1 LKIILFFVDREL
13 DIIKRLQHPNI
24 VSLLKYFYTTNEYG
38 EDFLSLVLEY
48 LPTSLDKLLKPEIVA
63 TTMTTLAIQRI
74 MIGFFKA
81 LEYLHSLGICHRDI
95 KPHNLLVDLST
106 DRIKLCDFGCA
117 KGLQPNEPNIQYIC
131 ARYYR
136 APEIALGWSHY
147 STQID
152 LWSAGCVF
160 AEMLRYGKPLFTG
173 KNSVDQ
179 WGRILKLFGPA
190 SSEELV
196 AMGQEPRKKSGVLT
210 KSQRLEA
217 LRSVLPLP
225 VNQDALNLLSD
236 LLEYNPQK
244 RTCPTSALKHPFLVN
259 QYSATSSSTLPHPQ
273 KEINADK
280 DSNTEKSTDKT
291 SSTILSFMVSGSS
304 NKLAL

>member
-1 LKIILFFVDREL
+1 
-13 DIIKRLQHPNI
+13 
-24 VSLLKYFYTTNEYG
+24 
-38 EDFLSLVLEY
+38 
-48 LPTSLDKLLKPEIVA
+48 
-63 TTMTTLAIQRI
+63 M
-74 MIGFFKA
+74 GFFRA

-190 SSEELV
+190 SPEELV
-196 AMGQEPRKKSGVLT
+196 SMGQEPRKKSGVLN

-225 VNQDALNLLSD
+225 INQDALNLLST

-244 RTCPTSALKHPFLVN
+244 RISPSSALKHPFLVN
-259 QYSATSSSTLPHPQ
+259 QYSASSTAPFPQSQ

-280 DSNTEKSTDKT
+280 EVSPDKT
-291 SSTILSFMVSGSS
+291 SSTILSFTPIDNS
-304 NKLAL
+304 NFAL

>member
-1 LKIILFFVDREL
+1 M

-24 VSLLKYFYTTNEYG
+24 VSLIKYFYTTNEYG

-190 SSEELV
+190 SPEELV
-196 AMGQEPRKKSGVLT
+196 AMGQEARKKSGVMS

-225 VNQDALNLLSD
+225 INQDALNLLSD

-244 RTCPTSALKHPFLVN
+244 RIFPSSALKHPFLVN
-259 QYSATSSSTLPHPQ
+259 QYSSSSTNPFPQ
-273 KEINADK
+273 SPKEAIQEK
-280 DSNTEKSTDKT
+280 DVSSEKTA
-291 SSTILSFMVSGSS
+291 SSILSYTPIGD